1 MIKRILPALCL
12 LPFILT
18 AQVQLGP
25 CINNGLLPAATDSI
39 QPYSVYIDTSSQF
52 LQGGFQIGDVVD
64 DFILFDTASTQYRL
78 SQILNSGKPVFLTSG
93 SYTCPAYRYTMDQVI
108 PDLVAMFGQQVVFL
122 NIYQLEAHPVTPD
135 VSPYSGTVQT
145 TSQNYTENILMLQ
158 EVTYGERRSRAMN
171 SMVAMGAP
179 CPVLLD
185 GPGNEYWNTFGPSPN
200 NGYLIT
206 KDGWVFN
213 KYGWISQ
220 NKALAIQDIN
230 QLLNTTGLIANHN
243 NLSWIAPMA
252 NPGNSFTMLTS
263 TSSQPFRLRVTDS
276 AGRLVLEQT
285 IQPYASFVLGEALR
299 SEGTYFVAIL
309 AAEHRETFTFIKAK

>member
-1 MIKRILPALCL
+1 MIKKL
-12 LPFILT
+12 LLVLLSIPPTLS

-25 CINNGLLPAATDSI
+25 CINSGALPAPTDSTL
-39 QPYSVYIDTSSQF
+39 PYTVYIDTSSQF
-52 LQGGFQIGDVVD
+52 LSGGFQIGDVVD
-64 DFILFDTASTQYRL
+64 DFILFDTASVQYRL
-78 SQILNSGKPVFLTSG
+78 SQILNSGMPVFLTSG

-122 NIYQLEAHPVTPD
+122 NVYQLEAHPVTPD
-135 VSPYSGTVQT
+135 VSPYSGAVHT

-158 EVTYGERRSRAMN
+158 EVTYGERRSRAMS

-213 KYGWISQ
+213 KYGWMSQ
-220 NKALAIQDIN
+220 NKAQAIQDIN
-230 QLLNTTGLIANHN
+230 LLLNTTGLVADHN
-243 NLSWIAPMA
+243 EPSWIVPLA

-263 TSSQPFRLRVTDS
+263 TSGEPFRLRVTDS
-276 AGRLVLEQT
+276 AGKLVLEQT
-285 IQPYASFVLGEALR
+285 IQPYTSFVLGEALR
-299 SEGTYFVAIL
+299 SDGTYFIAIL
-309 AAEHRETFTFIKAK
+309 AAEHRETLTFIKTK